1 MYTIMDLMVSVGWQL
16 AGAFGRSSREGRFLE
31 SRTTKKGAIWNY
43 AQVSITSLIRDLQ
56 KGWKKQQ
63 MLCWAVLSDL
73 VMSKWAARMTIFPTK
88 GRTNWARRWG
98 WFAPSSLGFRE
109 RWQVSFLKR
118 PGIPWFSWWKGERWR
133 LCRDLSGSCHVESWL
148 VTRCL
153 HSWGVTIPKV

>member
-73 VMSKWAARMTIFPTK
+73 VMSK
-88 GRTNWARRWG
+88 
-98 WFAPSSLGFRE
+98 
-109 RWQVSFLKR
+109 
-118 PGIPWFSWWKGERWR
+118 
-133 LCRDLSGSCHVESWL
+133 
-148 VTRCL
+148 
-153 HSWGVTIPKV
+153 